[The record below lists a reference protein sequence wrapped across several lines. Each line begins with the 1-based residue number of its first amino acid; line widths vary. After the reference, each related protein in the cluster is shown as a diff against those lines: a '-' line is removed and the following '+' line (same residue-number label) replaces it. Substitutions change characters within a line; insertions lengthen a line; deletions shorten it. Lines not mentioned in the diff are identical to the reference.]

1 MMDADQLAAQ
11 LKAARKTLA
20 WIYLVLGACVII
32 LMVDLMLKRQLGRL
46 AVEVS
51 RAGTAAGQRMAAPP
65 DDPDIGGGDGG
76 GGVDGA
82 APQPADDG
90 DAGDPGAV
98 IPRAPRGGPGRRAA
112 GDGQ

>member
-65 DDPDIGGGDGG
+65 HDPDLGGSCRWH
-76 GGVDGA
+76 VRPEFTA
-82 APQPADDG
+82 HPQP
-90 DAGDPGAV
+90 P
-98 IPRAPRGGPGRRAA
+98 GGPGRRAA